1 MARGL
6 QRANDSESLAML
18 DIWNGPR
25 RCSPIL
31 LRGRRCRKFPPLA
44 GKEYERYILYRSAL

>member
-6 QRANDSESLAML
+6 QRANGSESLAML

-25 RCSPIL
+25 RYSPIL

-44 GKEYERYILYRSAL
+44 GKEYERYILYRSTL